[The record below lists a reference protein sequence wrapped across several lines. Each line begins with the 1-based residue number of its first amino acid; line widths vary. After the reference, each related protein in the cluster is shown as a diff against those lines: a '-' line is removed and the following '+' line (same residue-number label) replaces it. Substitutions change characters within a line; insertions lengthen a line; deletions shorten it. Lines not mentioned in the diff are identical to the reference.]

1 MTFSVVTSA
10 LPMMGSMAA
19 TNFSIFSSLSTIS
32 MIERQI
38 LRQAQDL
45 GGVQMAR
52 MAEAHRPA
60 QHGGAGKAHLA
71 RLQHDRLVEGLMPG
85 LVVLAD
91 EDAQQ
96 HGVA

>member
-10 LPMMGSMAA
+10 LPMIGSMAA
-19 TNFSIFSSLSTIS
+19 TNLFDLLLNVHDLDD
-32 MIERQI
+32 ERQV
-38 LRQAQDL
+38 LRQSQDL

-52 MAEAHRPA
+52 MAEAHRSA
-60 QHGGAGKAHLA
+60 QHGGAGKTHLA
-71 RLQHDRLVEGLMPG
+71 GLQHDGLVERPVAG